1 MFGVVHHRLP
11 VVSAVSKVSI
21 FAASEVRREAIDQR
35 SCNRVATRL
44 TECLFL
50 GVKRT
55 SPTALHMSAFD
66 PKRTCTSG
74 AAIGSQRHCI
84 ELSMSGG
91 THFLYR
97 TLGVIGS

>member
-21 FAASEVRREAIDQR
+21 FAASEVRREAIGQR

-66 PKRTCTSG
+66 PKADIRQNWVTPQVRLVSATTRRS
-74 AAIGSQRHCI
+74 ISFGSR
-84 ELSMSGG
+84 
-91 THFLYR
+91 
-97 TLGVIGS
+97 VP